1 MLIILR
7 ESTYSELSRWA
18 LNGVPVIPIR
28 EMLRREDRQEV
39 SGKTE
44 QRDMWPETRMP
55 VVFGSWRR

>member
-7 ESTYSELSRWA
+7 ESTYSELSKWA
-18 LNGVPVIPIR
+18 LNGVTVIPIR

-44 QRDMWPETRMP
+44 QRDMWA
-55 VVFGSWRR
+55 

>member
-7 ESTYSELSRWA
+7 ESTYSELPRWA
-18 LNGVPVIPIR
+18 LNGVTVIPIR

-44 QRDMWPETRMP
+44 QRDMWA
-55 VVFGSWRR
+55 